1 MVRKRGDARLA
12 ARSGSGRV
20 GNHPMN
26 DFIGARPRA
35 FPVAAL
41 LARATVLATPC
52 GGGSGGGGAAPTS
65 PAARPAGAPAATA
78 PPGSAGGRTIEAF
91 KDCMA
96 GQGVPLP
103 DPAGGSGA
111 FPAPSP
117 ALASAFQKCRDKM
130 PAGGPPNGPGMQQ
143 FAAYMNCIMQNG
155 VAMDHSANA
164 PMAPPNFDDPTFQKA
179 DKACASLRPN
189 MPRPPGK

>member
-1 MVRKRGDARLA
+1 
-12 ARSGSGRV
+12 
-20 GNHPMN
+20 MN

-35 FPVAAL
+35 FAVAAL
-41 LARATVLATPC
+41 LAGATVLATAC
-52 GGGSGGGGAAPTS
+52 GGGSGAGDAAPTS
-65 PAARPAGAPAATA
+65 TAATTTAAPAATA
-78 PPGSAGGRTIEAF
+78 PPGSAGARTIEAF

-96 GQGVPLP
+96 GQGVTLP

-189 MPRPPGK
+189 MPRPPGP